1 MQPLNSRIFSFL
13 NEQEFDFVSLH
24 CVIFI
29 DAPLSIL
36 MVLQGMSLQLDN
48 IIGSS
53 STYWT

>member
-53 STYWT
+53 